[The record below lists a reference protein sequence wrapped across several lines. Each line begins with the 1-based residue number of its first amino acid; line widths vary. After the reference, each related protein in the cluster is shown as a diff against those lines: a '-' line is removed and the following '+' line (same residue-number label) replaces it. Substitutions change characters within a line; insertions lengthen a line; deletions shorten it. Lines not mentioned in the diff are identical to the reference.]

1 MHNSA
6 SSNSGDQGPDACMAS
21 ITRISNLGSNGTPD
35 IILFYGGTND
45 AGAGITIGTFDST
58 DNHTAV
64 DLTATT

>member
-1 MHNSA
+1 
-6 SSNSGDQGPDACMAS
+6 MAS